1 MLLHCIQPS
10 RGKITRP
17 RLDPYAIQICQP
29 FFFPTQRRCPAVV
42 LWTVWNFH
50 LRGQRLL
57 SGSGCISNWNRFD
70 RSRKPGVLSPWTASG
85 PPGTGR
91 ERILARNNNTL
102 RRGDLP
108 VWMWKRAHC
117 DTAPKRVLFAPGVGS
132 FAYQRCEVGAFG
144 PSENVSGHYRW
155 RSSGQNLWDF
165 LPLIVGWVWPRFYWN
180 FVLNIWNFF
189 LLKVCKRWVNL
200 GLDVW
205 SLYFNLRLKF
215 YTYMTVYNWCIWLV
229 LTYSYSLKSL
239 TDYRLE

>member
-1 MLLHCIQPS
+1 MSKPVSVPSQPRVTLPPPS
-10 RGKITRP
+10 RNATALHPAFARKDNPSEIRP
-17 RLDPYAIQICQP
+17 LCDTNLPTL
-29 FFFPTQRRCPAVV
+29 FFPTQRRCPAVV

-165 LPLIVGWVWPRFYWN
+165 LPLKVGWVWPRFYWN
-180 FVLNIWNFF
+180 IVLNIWNFF
-189 LLKVCKRWVNL
+189 LLKVCKRWFNL

-215 YTYMTVYNWCIWLV
+215 TQIV
-229 LTYSYSLKSL
+229 
-239 TDYRLE
+239 